1 MNKKIVIFLTF
12 FYLFLPLTDCHAF
25 SGFAED
31 FSQMDSVNWNYTEN
45 GGSVSFNAGVMS
57 LSSTAPTFPILHRK
71 VSSPIFPPE
80 GDSVFEVKF
89 RYNKIYYNGSG
100 IGIGFTGIGGKPF
113 YQFQIWGD
121 NTEEMGGIAF
131 VHNNYNR
138 ALYGNCSGFQDQ
150 PYHSERSI
158 IKVIND
164 LDWHILRI
172 ERRGS
177 LYQVFLDKSLGS
189 DPIFTTEEGD
199 CNPENIWLGN
209 PLGGGTKWS
218 YFSLDY
224 MTSAYID
231 ESTPRNKTIFLPGFG
246 GSWNTEALVY
256 NRPVADDSWVMT
268 PFVKNYDRLI
278 QSLIEGGYELGED
291 LFVWNY
297 DWRKPVA
304 ENIFILNNFINSK
317 TEETEKINLVGH
329 SMGGLIARL
338 WAQDGDNK
346 SKINK
351 VISLGSPHS
360 GLVKA
365 YEWFNGGKI
374 PGDNDPGSIALAI
387 LYQLS
392 RRTFSSDIEVL
403 RSYVPSLRDVLP
415 TFDFVAKGSRFIS
428 SDSLVERNVY
438 LKNKN
443 LEVDSIFDNL
453 LAISGVGQKTVSGL
467 LVGERSVFDKVLGK
481 WPDGSPLKYIY
492 GDGDGTVIKTSS
504 FFDGDEFI
512 EKSSNHGEIVDFS
525 INEVLG
531 ELGIGITV
539 DSGVSYD
546 LGNKSIFFIG
556 SPAYLKVNCD
566 GIPETLSDSLG
577 FVIVDSLGE
586 CQVEVVGT
594 GSGTYHLVSGTTTN
608 AESWRYF
615 EKEISNGEID
625 TLSFKNGLLKT
636 DQTNLAYLY
645 KLIEYDAGKLLEKYP
660 GQKDLLA
667 VVNNAKSKNID
678 RLIVSLFDF
687 RKSKKESTMS
697 SSIIRTAESIMRI
710 ENQLLP
716 IAKIKQAYTKAV
728 QSKSLVDRITRLY
741 LVKKIEPT
749 KFGAESYLLLEQML
763 NQSGSDYA
771 KSVLASKL
779 ASEVW

>member
-1 MNKKIVIFLTF
+1 MVLSFS
-12 FYLFLPLTDCHAF
+12 LFLFFISCFSSARVFATELFYDDFSSGDTNNWEMFGDDYWDVDLVNGLSSNISYRKQGYLITKNTYSLTDYEFHVRVKNVSGIDQHFVFRANEDLSAF
-25 SGFAED
+25 YQVELRFPDIAWPQDPAASVRLWKYKHGSYSRLLPDIPYPFVKNKDYKLKIRLESSSIKIFIDDSLVVDVLDDTDPILSGA
-31 FSQMDSVNWNYTEN
+31 
-45 GGSVSFNAGVMS
+45 AGVH
-57 LSSTAPTFPILHRK
+57 AYA
-71 VSSPIFPPE
+71 
-80 GDSVFEVKF
+80 GDYRPGNVV
-89 RYNKIYYNGSG
+89 NYYNDVRLSQLSG
-100 IGIGFTGIGGKPF
+100 R
-113 YQFQIWGD
+113 
-121 NTEEMGGIAF
+121 
-131 VHNNYNR
+131 V
-138 ALYGNCSGFQDQ
+138 
-150 PYHSERSI
+150 
-158 IKVIND
+158 
-164 LDWHILRI
+164 
-172 ERRGS
+172 
-177 LYQVFLDKSLGS
+177 
-189 DPIFTTEEGD
+189 
-199 CNPENIWLGN
+199 
-209 PLGGGTKWS
+209 
-218 YFSLDY
+218 
-224 MTSAYID
+224 
-231 ESTPRNKTIFLPGFG
+231 RNKTIFLPGFG

-304 ENIFILNNFINSK
+304 DNIFILNNFINSK

-374 PGDNDPGSIALAI
+374 PGDNDPGSIALVI